1 MSSYAMQGAPDNG
14 FSLMTDCPAV
24 TQFMLNSFSAVQ
36 FHKCNFVG
44 LCRIV
49 LDWGGGGGGG
59 ASRRCAL
66 SELTVPTSCNDSPA
80 LFYCIV
86 FCIIV
91 LLVKG
96 LGDTAICQVH
106 LLGEM
111 QRNNGRSYG
120 SLSVIK

>member
-59 ASRRCAL
+59 ASRRNSQSL
-66 SELTVPTSCNDSPA
+66 PPVMIPLLYS
-80 LFYCIV
+80 
-86 FCIIV
+86 IV
-91 LLVKG
+91 LFS
-96 LGDTAICQVH
+96 A
-106 LLGEM
+106 
-111 QRNNGRSYG
+111 
-120 SLSVIK
+120 